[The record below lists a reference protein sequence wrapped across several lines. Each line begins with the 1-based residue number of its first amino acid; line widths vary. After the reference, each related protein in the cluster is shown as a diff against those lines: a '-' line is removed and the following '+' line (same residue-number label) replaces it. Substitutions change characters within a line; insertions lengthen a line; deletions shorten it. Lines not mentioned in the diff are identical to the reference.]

1 MTRGEVLRYLGWQ
14 VRDRTGP
21 RLLVAWL
28 IVAALCLPLHFAVKG
43 DAAPSPETLRSM
55 VQGMYVQLA
64 GLAVVVLFHGI
75 VAEDRTKGF
84 YRFYLAKPVSPLWFY
99 GQSYVLAV
107 AGMLV
112 FTAGFLAIFS
122 LAVHPAWHW
131 RLLTSGT
138 ALALVIGGM
147 IFALSTVTARDW
159 IFMILILI
167 LSSSLRARFPAGRST
182 LGKVFN
188 AALPPNQLT
197 DEAVLTSGEWA
208 WVAAWGVGL
217 FALGLFILRRRPL
230 GED

>member
-21 RLLVAWL
+21 RILVGWL
-28 IVAALCLPLHFAVKG
+28 IVAALCLPLHFAVK
-43 DAAPSPETLRSM
+43 DDPPPSPETLAGM
-55 VQGMYVQLA
+55 VHGMYVQLA
-64 GLAVVVLFHGI
+64 GLAVVILFHGI
-75 VAEDRTKGF
+75 VAEDRTKGY

-122 LAVHPAWHW
+122 VAVIPAWHW
-131 RLLTSGT
+131 RLLTTGA
-138 ALALVIGGM
+138 ALGLLIGGM

-159 IFMILILI
+159 IFMILAII
-167 LSSSLRARFPAGRST
+167 TSTALRARFPSDRST
-182 LGKVFN
+182 LGKVLN
-188 AALPPNQLT
+188 AVLPPNQLT
-197 DEAVLTSGEWA
+197 DEATLTAGEWA
-208 WVAAWGVGL
+208 WVAGWGIGL
-217 FALGLFILRRRPL
+217 FAIGLLVLRRRPL